1 MTHEQK
7 ENNIS
12 EGYIASTNPCVA
24 IMSVTIAALPP
35 TVNDLLPDQR
45 TRLLRST
52 RKLGHVLGATPHVLD
67 NDPLPAGPS
76 KRRNSKLFSH
86 SSSSSQTSLTAV
98 TCTYSDEHPPIAT
111 PSLDK
116 RSNSPVPQPS
126 GHKRLQSK
134 ELPRLLVL
142 RLQSV
147 TPPTAETLSKTL
159 TTSSTTSLNISV
171 PPPSLPTRPAS
182 TSMLPP
188 SPLPH
193 QDSFSVNDVD
203 KSRRKRM
210 AKLTRTLGE
219 NIPTELVFPGHH
231 KWPSE
236 PPRSAR
242 TREAQRSDSFNN
254 AIRPLPQ
261 PPLENTSGYETRSAD
276 QRPEPLV
283 MPGANVQ
290 RSRSLTVGAQTA
302 TTRRAPRKRSPQRIP
317 EEPPFASIRNPVP
330 VVDQTPQRSWD
341 GEWNIQDAEKRAMAL
356 RNLKSR

>member
-1 MTHEQK
+1 MTLEQK
-7 ENNIS
+7 ENNIA
-12 EGYIASTNPCVA
+12 EGLYSSTNPCVA

-67 NDPLPAGPS
+67 NAPLPAGPS

-86 SSSSSQTSLTAV
+86 SSSSSQTSLAAV
-98 TCTYSDEHPPIAT
+98 TCTYSDEHLPIAT
-111 PSLDK
+111 TSLET
-116 RSNSPVPQPS
+116 RSNSPVPAN
-126 GHKRLQSK
+126 GHKRMQSK

-147 TPPTAETLSKTL
+147 APPTAETLKKTL
-159 TTSSTTSLNISV
+159 TTSSTTSLNVSV
-171 PPPSLPTRPAS
+171 PPSLPPRPAS

-210 AKLTRTLGE
+210 AKLARTLGE

-231 KWPSE
+231 KSPSE
-236 PPRSAR
+236 PPPSALARETHRSNSSDNAR
-242 TREAQRSDSFNN
+242 
-254 AIRPLPQ
+254 RPLPQ
-261 PPLENTSGYETRSAD
+261 PPLQNISGYETMSAP

-283 MPGANVQ
+283 ISRANVQ

-302 TTRRAPRKRSPQRIP
+302 TARRAPRKLSPQRIP

-330 VVDQTPQRSWD
+330 DVDQTPQRSWD
-341 GEWNIQDAEKRAMAL
+341 GEWSIQDSEKRAMAL